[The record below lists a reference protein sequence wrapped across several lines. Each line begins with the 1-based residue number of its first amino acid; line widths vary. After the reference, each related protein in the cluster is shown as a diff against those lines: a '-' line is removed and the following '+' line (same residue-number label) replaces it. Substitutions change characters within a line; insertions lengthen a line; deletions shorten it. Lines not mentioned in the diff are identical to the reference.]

1 MVGAK
6 KQNCWEFKKCGR
18 EPGGEKVKEPG
29 ICPAATDT
37 PSDTLNDG
45 KNAGRICWALAGTFC
60 GGKVQG
66 SFAQKQVSCMSCEF
80 YKKVKDEEGTER
92 FRILRPG
99 QEYKPH
105 K

>member
-1 MVGAK
+1 MTVTK

-18 EPGGEKVKEPG
+18 EPGGEKVKELG

-37 PSDTLNDG
+37 GCDTLNDG

-92 FRILRPG
+92 FRILKPG